1 MMRALFA
8 QGGEYRRYG
17 SAALGLALVAEG
29 RLDAFAEIH
38 LNAWDVA
45 AGIVLVNEA
54 GGWTNDFFAGNGL
67 RDGGPMFAACPGVRD
82 AFVQIADSAG
92 S

>member
-1 MMRALFA
+1 MEDPSRNAA
-8 QGGEYRRYG
+8 RGTPRR
-17 SAALGLALVAEG
+17 L
-29 RLDAFAEIH
+29 AEIH

-45 AGIVLVNEA
+45 AGIALVNEA